1 MRFSFEIKELKKMDE
16 KYETQ
21 ADFFLQGVSS
31 INNLRSNSLLFIN
44 RLRADVIDKLENVS
58 QCIILANRR
67 QEAEFRGL
75 KAKHVIFFVANPRL
89 EYAKMLQF
97 ILKQTMICP
106 AERCLAMHVGDDF
119 KLGENTF
126 IASQVIIGNNVSI
139 GNSCIIKAGAIIN
152 DNVQIGDGTVIREH
166 AVIGGD
172 GFGFERDEEGIPIRI
187 PHLGGV
193 VIGRDVE
200 IGAFTTICAGTI
212 EPTIIE
218 DYTKIDDHVHIAH
231 NCHIG
236 SKCLITACAE
246 ISGSVRIEDETWL
259 GPQSA
264 VIEKTHIGKKCLV
277 GIGAI
282 VKRRVSDGS
291 IVAGNPAKT
300 LEMIK
305 KETERYERV
314 IAEVE
319 RNGLDK

>member
-1 MRFSFEIKELKKMDE
+1 MSFLFRIKELKKMDE

-21 ADFFLQGVSS
+21 ADFLVQGVSS
-31 INNLRSNSLLFIN
+31 INNLCSNTLLFIN
-44 RLRADVIDKLENVS
+44 RVRAEMLEKLQKVS
-58 QCIILANRR
+58 QCVILANRR
-67 QEAEFRGL
+67 QEADFEFL
-75 KAKHVIFFVANPRL
+75 KDKHVIFFVTNPRL

-97 ILKQTMICP
+97 ILKQTTAQP
-106 AERCLAMHVGDDF
+106 AERCVAMHVGDNF
-119 KLGENTF
+119 KIGENTF
-126 IASQVIIGNNVSI
+126 ISSQVIIGNNVSI
-139 GNSCIIKAGAIIN
+139 GNSCSIKACAIIN
-152 DNVQIGDGTVIREH
+152 DNVKIGDGTVIREH

-246 ISGSVRIEDETWL
+246 VSGSVRIEEETWI

-291 IVAGNPAKT
+291 IVAGTPAKT

-305 KETERYERV
+305 KETERYERIV
-314 IAEVE
+314 TEAEQKD
-319 RNGLDK
+319 LDR

>member
-1 MRFSFEIKELKKMDE
+1 MRFSFRVKELKEMDE
-16 KYETQ
+16 KYENQ
-21 ADFFLQGVSS
+21 SDFMIQGVSS
-31 INNLRSNSLLFIN
+31 INNLRSNTLFFIN
-44 RLRADVIDKLENVS
+44 RLRADVIDALENVS

-67 QEAEFRGL
+67 QEAEFEGL
-75 KAKHVIFFVANPRL
+75 KAKNVVFFVANPRL

-97 ILKQTMICP
+97 ILRRTVVYP
-106 AERCLAMHVGDDF
+106 REGCLATQVGDDF
-119 KLGENTF
+119 QVGENTL
-126 IASQVIIGNNVSI
+126 IASQVIIGDNVSI
-139 GNSCIIKAGAIIN
+139 GNSCSIKAGVIIN
-152 DNVQIGDGTVIREH
+152 DNVQIGDGTVIREN
-166 AVIGGD
+166 AVIGGA
-172 GFGFERDEEGIPIRI
+172 GFGFERDEEGVPIRI

-305 KETERYERV
+305 TESERYERV
-314 IAEVE
+314 VAEVE
-319 RNGLDK
+319 RKVLDR

>member
-1 MRFSFEIKELKKMDE
+1 MNFSFSTKDLKNISGKF
-16 KYETQ
+16 ETQ
-21 ADFFLQGVSS
+21 SDFLIQGVSS
-31 INNLRSNSLLFIN
+31 INNLRSNTLLFIN
-44 RLRADVIDKLENVS
+44 RLRVDVIDKLQTVS
-58 QCIILANRR
+58 QCIVLANKR
-67 QEAEFRGL
+67 QEADFQCI
-75 KAKHVIFFVANPRL
+75 KDKHVVIFVTNPRL
-89 EYAKMLQF
+89 EYARMLQF
-97 ILKQTMICP
+97 ILKQTMGCQ
-106 AERCLAMHVGDDF
+106 AEECFAVNIGANFQVGQS
-119 KLGENTF
+119 TS
-126 IASQVIIGNNVSI
+126 IASHVIIGNNVSI
-139 GNSCIIKAGAIIN
+139 GNFCKIKAGAIIN
-152 DNVQIGDGTVIREH
+152 DNVKIGDGTVIREH

-172 GFGFERDEEGIPIRI
+172 GFGFERDEDGIPIRI

-193 VIGRDVE
+193 VIGKDVE
-200 IGAFTTICAGTI
+200 VGAFTTICAGTI

-246 ISGSVRIEDETWL
+246 ISGSVRIKDETWL

-282 VKRRVSDGS
+282 VTRKVDDGS

-305 KETERYERV
+305 NEKEIYERV
-314 IAEVE
+314 AAAVE
-319 RNGLDK
+319 GKDPNK